1 MILPRGLQGL
11 RFSFKEAFSLSR
23 ASSGEQEFPQ
33 EDLPGGD
40 SLSSEKDQQSTK
52 LKVYFSKYYLANNFA
67 KTNICCAFLE
77 SEKANFHFFS
87 LPSLFYSTSFS
98 SSTHRVS
105 TSTFTDTITITTTP
119 HFESLAFLSTLC
131 QEFLLEGLQNS
142 QGLASQLSG
151 WHSRLRGYKGRATL
165 TFQGHLNKVVPLLIS
180 WLIAERVWE
189 PFAAFNNFCCK
200 KVLPYA

>member
-1 MILPRGLQGL
+1 MTRISALIFQPVWGSGSYLLFGVCVWREGWRHGKGKKNGRWYCQGAFMASASAL
-11 RFSFKEAFSLSR
+11 RTAFPLSR
-23 ASSGEQEFPQ
+23 ASCGEQEFPQ

-77 SEKANFHFFS
+77 SEKANFHFLF

-98 SSTHRVS
+98 SPTHQVS
-105 TSTFTDTITITTTP
+105 SSTFTDTIAITTTP
-119 HFESLAFLSTLC
+119 HFESLAFLSTSG

-142 QGLASQLSG
+142 
-151 WHSRLRGYKGRATL
+151 
-165 TFQGHLNKVVPLLIS
+165 
-180 WLIAERVWE
+180 
-189 PFAAFNNFCCK
+189 
-200 KVLPYA
+200 